1 MPHGRTHAWGNI
13 ARLVDKGLGMYRSC
27 CRTFRL
33 FPCLVLAVLWWCTG
47 VSQAQTTPTPTPEQ
61 LEIFRSMTP
70 EQQRAILESMTSG
83 SENIPTDGTRDDDLR
98 TPETVQTPE
107 SAALRNFLLMQQEP
121 EEPTIRGGDTVIVR
135 AVGRPVEAGAPRP
148 TQSALEAERRFQDRI
163 NRGNPYRL
171 DPTGV
176 LLLSGVAAIPL
187 AGLTQEQASARL
199 SSDPALD
206 AFEVTVQL
214 LPLEKLD
221 EDALEPFGYDLFAG
235 VPTTF
240 APVTDIPVPS
250 EYIVG
255 PGDRLEIQLIG
266 NTNARHSLVVNRDG
280 RLSFPELGPI
290 AVAGLRFEAAK
301 ARIEARVAEQM
312 IGTQAV
318 VTMGDL
324 RSIRV
329 FVLGEAEMPGSYT
342 VSGLSTV
349 TNALFASG
357 GVKKIGS
364 LRNIQLKRRGA
375 VVARLD
381 LYDLLLSGDTS
392 DDVRLLPG
400 DVIFIPPVGTT
411 VGVVGAIRRPAIYEL
426 KTESSVADLV
436 QLGGGLAPTADPR
449 QARIERIDDR
459 RDRVVLDVDLG
470 QSQSRGTNLRNGDL
484 LRIPSVRT
492 AFESSVSLTGH
503 VYRPGQFQFRSG
515 MRLTDVI
522 GSVRE
527 LKINADQHYVLV
539 RREDPRSRR
548 ISVVSADLGLA
559 LQAPGGEADIPL
571 QPRDSIVVFDV
582 EAGRRQY
589 MAPILE
595 QLRRQ
600 ATSLQP
606 AQIVRVTGQVRE
618 PGEYPLEPGMRV
630 ADLIRAGGGLAE
642 NAYEGAAELARYE
655 VRDGGTRAT
664 DVMRIGVQAALAGDP
679 NANLSL
685 APADFLVV
693 KEISEWS
700 RQESITLAGEVRFPG
715 IYPIERGETL
725 KQVIAR
731 AGGLTP
737 LAFTEGS
744 VFTRESLR
752 EREAEQLKMLANRL
766 RQDLGALALQSAQ
779 IQGARGEG
787 SPSETLAVGQS
798 LLNELTAAEAVGR
811 LVIDLPRVMNA
822 AAGSSDDLMLRDGD
836 RLIVPRQS
844 QEVTILG
851 EVQNATSMLYDP
863 TMDRD
868 EYILQ
873 SGGMTQRAD
882 DERVYVV
889 RANGS
894 VDAGTGSAWFSK
906 SQTRIRP
913 GDTIVVPLDAERM
926 RPLPMWAAVTT
937 IIYNLAVAVAAVG
950 SF

>member
-1 MPHGRTHAWGNI
+1 VPHGRTHAWGNI

-27 CRTFRL
+27 CRSLRL
-33 FPCLVLAVLWWCTG
+33 FPCVILAVLWWCTG
-47 VSQAQTTPTPTPEQ
+47 VSHAQTTPTPTPEQ
-61 LEIFRSMTP
+61 LEIFNSMTP

-83 SENIPTDGTRDDDLR
+83 SGSIPTDGTRDDDLP
-98 TPETVQTPE
+98 TETVRPGT
-107 SAALRNFLLMQQEP
+107 SKALEDWLLKQQEL
-121 EEPTIRGGDTVIVR
+121 EEPTIRGGDTVLV
-135 AVGRPVEAGAPRP
+135 RPVVKAPAEGAPRP
-148 TQSALEAERRFQDRI
+148 SAAKLETERRFLSRI
-163 NRGNPYRL
+163 TRGNPYKL
-171 DPTGV
+171 DPAGV
-176 LLLSGVAAIPL
+176 LVLSGIAPIPL
-187 AGLTQEQASARL
+187 AGLTEEQASARL
-199 SSDPALD
+199 SNDPALE
-206 AFEVTVQL
+206 AFDVTVQL
-214 LPLEKLD
+214 LPLEKRE
-221 EDALEPFGYDLFAG
+221 EDALEPFGYDLFEG

-240 APVTDIPVPS
+240 APVTDVPVPA
-250 EYIVG
+250 EYVVG

-266 NTNARHSLVVNRDG
+266 NTKARHSLVVNRDG
-280 RLSFPELGPI
+280 RVNFPDLGPI
-290 AVAGLRFEAAK
+290 QVAGLRFETAK
-301 ARIEARVAEQM
+301 ARIEERVAEEL
-312 IGTQAV
+312 IGTQAN
-318 VTMGDL
+318 VTISDL
-324 RSIRV
+324 RTIRV

-342 VSGLSTV
+342 VSALSTI
-349 TNALFASG
+349 TNALLASG
-357 GVKKIGS
+357 GVKRIGS

-381 LYDLLLSGDTS
+381 LYDLLLNGDTS
-392 DDVRLLPG
+392 NDARLLPG

-411 VGVVGAIRRPAIYEL
+411 VGVVGEIRRPAIYEL
-426 KTESSVADLV
+426 KGESSVADLV
-436 QLGGGLAPTADPR
+436 QLGGGLAPTADSKL
-449 QARIERIDDR
+449 ARIERIDDR
-459 RDRVVLDVDLG
+459 RDRVVIDVDL
-470 QSQSRGTNLRNGDL
+470 SQPQAGSTGLRNGDL

-492 AFESSVSLTGH
+492 AFESSVSLMGH
-503 VYRPGQFQFRSG
+503 VYRPGQFQFRPG

-527 LKINADQHYVLV
+527 LKANADQHYVLV
-539 RREDPRSRR
+539 RREDARSRR
-548 ISVVSADLGLA
+548 ISVVSADLELA
-559 LQAPGGEADIPL
+559 LQAPGSQADIPL

-595 QLRRQ
+595 QLQRQ

-679 NANLSL
+679 DANLNL

-715 IYPIERGETL
+715 EYPIERGETL

-863 TMDRD
+863 SMDRD

-894 VDAGTGSAWFSK
+894 VDADTGSAWFSK
-906 SQTRIRP
+906 SQRYIRP

-926 RPLPMWAAVTT
+926 RPLPMWAAITT